1 MSDILILDNDQNESN
16 HSQEPKKDLEPNK
29 TIIEKINDYLLSM
42 QKLKTKDKVIFY
54 RLLATMTNAG
64 MSVLKSVIVL
74 EKQEKNPAIK
84 VMLQK
89 FVEGLRSGQNL
100 SECMEKYPSSFS
112 ESEI

>member
-89 FVEGLRSGQNL
+89 FIEGLRSGQNL